1 MKPLN
6 LIALLCFLGGATLAL
21 TRSDTSVRS
30 IQAAYYS
37 ALSPFLKAGS
47 AIETRARNFPKEVK
61 HSAELEVQLES
72 TKAEFDKL
80 KQIEQRFSALESE
93 NARLRSALEFKQN
106 APFTLVAARITRRQT
121 TNWYKTVEINKG
133 EESYIGNQNAV
144 VTAEGLVGKIDLSA
158 KDFSTVI
165 LLTDEKCQVAAKVE
179 GSPEVGIVSGQR
191 ADYEKTP
198 KLRMRFL
205 SKNANLKK
213 GQRVFSN
220 GRGGIIPAN
229 ILLGTIESV
238 EPGALDSEALVVP
251 AVNFNELV
259 TVFVIPSAKSTQ

>member
-1 MKPLN
+1 M
-6 LIALLCFLGGATLAL
+6 
-21 TRSDTSVRS
+21 
-30 IQAAYYS
+30 
-37 ALSPFLKAGS
+37 
-47 AIETRARNFPKEVK
+47 
-61 HSAELEVQLES
+61 
-72 TKAEFDKL
+72 
-80 KQIEQRFSALESE
+80 
-93 NARLRSALEFKQN
+93 
-106 APFTLVAARITRRQT
+106 AARITRRQT

>member
-1 MKPLN
+1 
-6 LIALLCFLGGATLAL
+6 
-21 TRSDTSVRS
+21 
-30 IQAAYYS
+30 
-37 ALSPFLKAGS
+37 
-47 AIETRARNFPKEVK
+47 
-61 HSAELEVQLES
+61 
-72 TKAEFDKL
+72 
-80 KQIEQRFSALESE
+80 
-93 NARLRSALEFKQN
+93 
-106 APFTLVAARITRRQT
+106 
-121 TNWYKTVEINKG
+121 
-133 EESYIGNQNAV
+133 
-144 VTAEGLVGKIDLSA
+144 VGKIDLSA